1 MIDLEDYKKA
11 LIAGEHDN
19 YEELYEEVV
28 MEYSLVFKGL
38 GEANKIAA
46 QRLELLRKSKLY
58 FDWFVYEVPTDH
70 IEGFEIL
77 LEELVEELGDG

>member
-1 MIDLEDYKKA
+1 MGYWQK
-11 LIAGEHDN
+11 
-19 YEELYEEVV
+19 LYEEEIKKRVKV
-28 MEYSLVFKGL
+28 KAL
-38 GEANKIAA
+38 ATH
-46 QRLELLRKSKLY
+46 RLELLRKSKLY